1 MSAYPYFFIEKY
13 DYHKDKW
20 ENMVLYT
27 KDDQGEFK
35 TVEFWPWNGTHE
47 VFSVLGFEEG
57 AEFDFDNIHYDLPV
71 NCSEEIKELYNGFCS
86 DDEFDYKPAVKW
98 FNLADAK
105 LFVCSHPKFIDYEA
119 MDKIWQHNPDLAY
132 EEVEKVYM
140 DNPIKEFV
148 DRVMT
153 YVNMASDFIDDY
165 APSDIRV
172 IGWMSY

>member
-47 VFSVLGFEEG
+47 VFSALGFEEG
-57 AEFDFDNIHYDLPV
+57 AEFDFDNIHYDLPI
-71 NCSEEIKELYNGFCS
+71 NCSEEIEELYKGFYS
-86 DDEFDYKPAVKW
+86 DDESDYKPVVKW

-105 LFVCSHPKFIDYEA
+105 LFVCSHPKFTDYET
-119 MDKIWQHNPDLAY
+119 MEEIWQHNPDLAY